1 MGQGCGESARGRG
14 RTPRAGA
21 VVVVVGPH
29 GANFSLANLD
39 LCPCKE
45 PGDPWYGRRAAPAV
59 GVRAL
64 GCWWGWGGGGGV
76 TAGAPAPF
84 PLACTESGGGNR
96 LLLQGKVGGMWIVEG
111 LPKPILL
118 GGVVCT

>member
-1 MGQGCGESARGRG
+1 MVRPPSSTCGGRPCFRLLVGMG
-14 RTPRAGA
+14 
-21 VVVVVGPH
+21 
-29 GANFSLANLD
+29 
-39 LCPCKE
+39 
-45 PGDPWYGRRAAPAV
+45 
-59 GVRAL
+59 
-64 GCWWGWGGGGGV
+64 GGGGGV